1 MHRTKAQEGNCET
14 LEVRLLFPLN
24 CGTDMSIIQ
33 EFWNE
38 YSIVVLEFKGTLA

>member
-38 YSIVVLEFKGTLA
+38 YSIVLEFKGTLA